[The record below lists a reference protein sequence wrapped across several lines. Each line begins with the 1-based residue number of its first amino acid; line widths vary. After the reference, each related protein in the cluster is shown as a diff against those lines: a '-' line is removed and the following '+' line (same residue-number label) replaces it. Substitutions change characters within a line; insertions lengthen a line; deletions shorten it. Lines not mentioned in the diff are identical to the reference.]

1 MRTTPSLCIILL
13 SAILLNGKLSAKE
26 HALIQQKVI
35 VQIELPAF
43 EKKHQNPYFAL
54 WLSRANNEN
63 KALVVVRQKVKWLR
77 DLKKFWRSIAR
88 ENRAESDAVTGATNK
103 KKKFNYEFILDEP
116 WDSISLE
123 VAREHGKKEVI
134 SLPISIEK
142 KCSTGKLE
150 IENICVQIT
159 NHQR

>member
-26 HALIQQKVI
+26 HAFIQQKVI

-103 KKKFNYEFILDEP
+103 NKKFNYEFILDEH
-116 WDSISLE
+116 WDNISLE

-159 NHQR
+159 NH